1 VKPVDYDDRQLRLLD
16 IVYLQPKSGGN
27 YGVVD
32 YRSVVFQEVDVDI
45 LKEIHIIVTTSLGT
59 PAPFMH
65 GPMCLTLLF
74 RKET

>member
-1 VKPVDYDDRQLRLLD
+1 VKPVDYDDKNIRLMD

-32 YRSVVFQEVDVDI
+32 YRSVVFQEVDVDV
-45 LKEIHIIVTTSLGT
+45 LNDIHILISTSLGT

-65 GPMCLTLLF
+65 GPMCLTLQF
-74 RKET
+74 RRDV